1 MNLFCRAGDGA
12 APHVLWDKPA
22 CLRVEAA
29 PNPSFLG
36 LLCMRLG
43 LAFVEGGRI
52 EKGRRETPVPGRGAS
67 AFRDPPEAPL
77 PGPLSWRRPLCSV
90 LASDP
95 EALGSSRLL
104 TLGQSFL
111 AGPLP
116 PSGAPLSALGW

>member
-1 MNLFCRAGDGA
+1 M
-12 APHVLWDKPA
+12 
-22 CLRVEAA
+22 
-29 PNPSFLG
+29 
-36 LLCMRLG
+36 
-43 LAFVEGGRI
+43 
-52 EKGRRETPVPGRGAS
+52 PGFRAS

-77 PGPLSWRRPLCSV
+77 PGPFSPRKPLCSV

-95 EALGSSRLL
+95 KALRSSRLL